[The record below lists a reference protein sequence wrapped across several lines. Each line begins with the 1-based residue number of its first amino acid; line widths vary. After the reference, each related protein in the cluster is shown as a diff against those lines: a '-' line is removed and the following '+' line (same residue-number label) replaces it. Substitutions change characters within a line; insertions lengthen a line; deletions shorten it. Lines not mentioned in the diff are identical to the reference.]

1 MDTVVPQKTGRLLGC
16 PQCDLLVRRQP
27 VNSRYDICC
36 PRCGALLI
44 KGCDDGIT
52 KALALS
58 LSGILLF
65 IPASTLPLLELNIL
79 GQSSH
84 CTMIRGTTQMY
95 QDGDPWMASL
105 VLFCSLLAP
114 LCILGL
120 LLFITLSLKLWHR
133 SRFLAPSL
141 KLYQNL
147 AEWVMLD
154 VYLIGILIAFIK
166 MKDFGDILSGIGLYC
181 FIGMMGTT
189 TLAMLTFSTHQAWH
203 LIEEMKR

>member
-1 MDTVVPQKTGRLLGC
+1 MSR
-16 PQCDLLVRRQP
+16 
-27 VNSRYDICC
+27 RYDLCC

-52 KALALS
+52 RALALS
-58 LSGILLF
+58 LSGLLLF
-65 IPASTLPLLELNIL
+65 IPASALPLLELNIL

-84 CTMIRGTTQMY
+84 CTMIRGAAQMY
-95 QDGDPWMASL
+95 QAGDPWMASL

-120 LLFITLSLKLWHR
+120 LLFITLTLTLGQR
-133 SRFLAPSL
+133 SRLLVPAL
-141 KLYQNL
+141 KLYQTL

-154 VYLIGILIAFIK
+154 VYLIGILISFIK
-166 MKDFGDILSGIGLYC
+166 MKDFGDILSGMGLYC
-181 FIGMMGTT
+181 FIGVMATT
-189 TLAMLTFSTHQAWH
+189 TLSMLAFSTHQAWH